1 MVRSQTSDV
10 CSALRLISLLF
21 YGRILWY
28 STGNQL
34 MMTGKEAA
42 DGFGAGE
49 VAEWESV
56 ALLSF

>member
-1 MVRSQTSDV
+1 MESK
-10 CSALRLISLLF
+10 AKHILSLLS
-21 YGRILWY
+21 YSRILWY
-28 STGNQL
+28 STGKQL